1 MTGGPRFPSSEEPKG
16 LIYHYTNQAGLL
28 GILSSKEIWATHIRY
43 LNDASEYN
51 RGLEIVKTC
60 VKDFAID
67 IDKFEIETGSK
78 FPINNFQSAE
88 IDLVLRDTIAK
99 SLSLIDEFSV
109 FVTSFFSNDEDA
121 PNLSEHDIGDV
132 LGQWRG
138 YSGGSAGFSIG
149 FDKSILSGYFGEIGE
164 NEESPLVY
172 ASCIYNEDRQRTYIQ
187 KCVSAFGPMLLRHLS
202 SVMLEFQQAVLP
214 SMMKGIQEEF
224 IIACPEANSDRV
236 VERAIARA
244 MSRFSDM
251 WEDERPAFT
260 ESATSLITKLIVPP
274 IFMKHPSFAEE
285 REWRAAKLYKG
296 DTVALRFRPGKSS
309 LIPYIAIPL
318 PVQHVDKE
326 LIKRIVVGPTPKV
339 EEAITAVK
347 MLLRSNGY
355 KVKKFNEETGVEV
368 ISSQIP
374 YRDW

>member
-1 MTGGPRFPSSEEPKG
+1 VKDVPSASPLDEPKG
-16 LIYHYTNQAGLL
+16 VIYHYTNQAGLL

-51 RGLEIVKTC
+51 RGLEIVKAC
-60 VKDFAID
+60 VRDFAID
-67 IDKFEIETGSK
+67 VDRFETETGSK
-78 FPINNFQSAE
+78 FPIKNFQSAE
-88 IDLVLRDTIAK
+88 ADLVLRETIST
-99 SLSLIDEFSV
+99 SLSLIDEFNV

-121 PNLSEHDIGDV
+121 LNSGEHDIGDV

-149 FDKSILSGYFGEIGE
+149 FDKSILSGYFSEIGE
-164 NEESPLVY
+164 NQESPLVY
-172 ASCIYNEDRQRTYIQ
+172 ESCIYNEDRQRAYIE
-187 KCVSAFGPMLLRHLS
+187 KRVSAFGTLILHHLS
-202 SVMLEFQQAVLP
+202 SVMLKFEQSLLP
-214 SMMKGIQEEF
+214 SMTKDIQEE
-224 IIACPEANSDRV
+224 IVRVGPEANLNIV
-236 VERAIARA
+236 VENAMARAI
-244 MSRFSDM
+244 SRFNEM
-251 WEDERPAFT
+251 WEEERPAFN
-260 ESATSLITKLIVPP
+260 ESAISLMTRLIVPP

-296 DTVALRFRPGKSS
+296 DIDTLRFRSGKSS

-318 PVQHVDKE
+318 PVQHADKE

-339 EEAITAVK
+339 EEAIAAVK

-355 KVKKFNEETGVEV
+355 KVKKFNEEEGVEV